1 MKRLFIV
8 LAAVAFGASTAFAG
22 SVTVLYTG
30 AEATA
35 ILAPGLYDI
44 TAYGAQGVGDAGG
57 GLGAEMS
64 AEFDFSVT
72 TSLTLLAYPFPKP
85 SASGRGPGELRA
97 IRGCK

>member
-57 GLGAEMS
+57 VGTGVS
-64 AEFDFSVT
+64 CRSGSWNSGDSWSFWRRRRPVKVSVVM
-72 TSLTLLAYPFPKP
+72 
-85 SASGRGPGELRA
+85 GRAR
-97 IRGCK
+97 